1 MTVLNFKPKLTKVIL
16 SPGTFRYD
24 FCVSLTRNQSKFIN
38 LKLLA
43 MTLMKKNSGVV
54 LPSISG
60 MLDDFFT
67 NDLFDWKMKNF
78 SLTDTT
84 LPAVNIKELDEKY
97 LVELAAPGMKK
108 EDLKINVEGQM
119 LRISCD
125 KSHENKEEDEDKKY
139 MRREFSYQSFMRSFT
154 LPKTVDADKI
164 VASYRDGIL
173 SLEIPKKEEAK
184 PKPVKVINIK

>member
-24 FCVSLTRNQSKFIN
+24 FCINTCRNQTKFIN

-125 KSHENKEEDEDKKY
+125 KSHEKKEEDEDKKY